1 MHPKMF
7 IFFLIGRWTSSY
19 YMWHSKLCCSW
30 GTDKCY
36 ATFMWIVYRNTYILV
51 TLLTIYSCYIQVL
64 NDRGYDGATADL
76 WSCGVILFV
85 LVAGYLPFDDPNLMN
100 LYKKVST
107 VYTFLHKFSFSFVFC
122 LLFLISWS
130 TDLSCWIYLPP
141 MAFFHCQEIDYT
153 NLGSRSHHCKKKHL
167 IICLLLV
174 I

>member
-1 MHPKMF
+1 MLLSCELYTEIH
-7 IFFLIGRWTSSY
+7 
-19 YMWHSKLCCSW
+19 
-30 GTDKCY
+30 
-36 ATFMWIVYRNTYILV
+36 TFWV

-64 NDRGYDGATADL
+64 NDRGYDGVTADL